1 MDLVNLEIVIILT
14 VGFALASILGFLSF
28 KAGLSSL
35 LGYLIAGYLIGPYSP
50 GIVIDSHTAEQ
61 LAEIGVILMM
71 FGVGMHFKWE
81 DLASVKSVAIPGAF
95 TQTFVTALFSTLFI
109 YSLGWTLES
118 GLIIGLSVG
127 VASTVVLVRVLTDN
141 ELLSTPQGHIAVG
154 WLIVEDIFTVAVL
167 ILLPSIAANQS
178 LTGFDIKIF
187 GFSILILT
195 IKFISLA
202 FVVFYIGTRVVTYLL
217 FRIART
223 RSHELFTLAVLAITF
238 AIALGSA
245 LIFGT
250 SIALGAFLA
259 GMVIG
264 RTEVRHQASAHVL
277 PLKDAFVVI
286 FFLSVGM
293 LFDPSAMVENFSLFA
308 GVLAI
313 ILIVKPLTAFLIV
326 YFLGYSV
333 EVGLVVALSLAQIGE
348 FSFILAEEAMKYK
361 LLPDAG
367 YDILV
372 ASALISIAINPLLF
386 KWIKSFKYYLE
397 KLLHQ
402 QSNDEGKELI
412 SKEAVNKA
420 IVVGYGPIGRAIYQ
434 TLQENGF
441 SPIVIDRNVDTIS
454 KLLKEGK
461 EAIYGDAAKSN
472 IQEIAGMEKAV
483 LLAVTLPEI
492 NESIS
497 VIETARDLHPPIYIV
512 ARTRYISDKP
522 FFENLDIPCIC
533 CEEEGLKAFREVLAA
548 TMDEI
553 KNPKD

>member
-14 VGFALASILGFLSF
+14 VGFALASILGFLSY

-95 TQTFVTALFSTLFI
+95 GQTFVTALFSTLFI

-118 GLIIGLSVG
+118 GLIIGLSIG
-127 VASTVVLVRVLTDN
+127 VASTVVLVRVLSDN
-141 ELLSTPQGHIAVG
+141 EILSTPQGHIAVG

-167 ILLPSIAANQS
+167 ILLPSIAANQG

-187 GFSILILT
+187 SFSILILT

-293 LFDPSAMVENFSLFA
+293 LFDPRAMVENFSLFT

-386 KWIKSFKYYLE
+386 KSIKNFKYYLE

-402 QSNDEGKELI
+402 QSNDEGRGLI

-461 EAIYGDAAKSN
+461 EAIYGDASKSN

-553 KNPKD
+553 KKPKD